1 MVFKLLL
8 LWAFILMG
16 RPQDLLTFLQPLR
29 PALLLTALTLG
40 AVFFSGHGQKFTAVF
55 SMAET
60 KRYLL
65 FYFIMILGIPFA
77 YHRGMAFDAV
87 LIKYLPNILFFLIL
101 VMEVD
106 SLKKLKSLVLVICFS
121 ILLLNFFGFM
131 YGRSE
136 DGRFRIIGSPFDPN
150 DVAYVLVS
158 LCPLALFYLQL
169 NQGIL
174 IRLFGIM
181 VFSSSLAIILLTG
194 SRGGLVALGAVL
206 IVMLLTKIGGMKKSS
221 KMVFIGFSVAVFF
234 LLGDKINLERY
245 LTLTD
250 IGSDYNISDEFGR
263 MVVWKYGFAMII
275 SNPITGVGVNCFA
288 MAIGYMRE
296 NLGLIPR
303 WQVAHNSFLQIA
315 SEVGL
320 FGFIVFFVIIV
331 RSLTTFF
338 RASKIAN
345 SDNEANEIRVL
356 GGLMFLSFVGHLIAA
371 NFLTQGYSIYL
382 TLFFSLAAI
391 IQRIQADLVTSVASN
406 FSTPSKTSMA
416 LSRRYRNFGN

>member
-8 LWAFILMG
+8 LWAFILIG
-16 RPQDLLTFLQPLR
+16 RPQDLLIFLQPLR

-40 AVFFSGHGQKFTAVF
+40 AIFFTGHGQKFSAVF

-77 YHRGMAFDAV
+77 YHRGIAFEAV
-87 LIKYLPNILFFLIL
+87 LIKYLPNILFYLVLIT
-101 VMEVD
+101 EVD
-106 SLKKLKSLVLVICFS
+106 SLKKLKSLILVICFS
-121 ILLLNFFGFM
+121 ILLLNFFGYM
-131 YGRSE
+131 YGISVE
-136 DGRFRIIGSPFDPN
+136 GRFRIIGSPFDPN
-150 DVAYVLVS
+150 DIAYLLVS

-174 IRLFGIM
+174 IRLFGGI
-181 VFSSSLAIILLTG
+181 VFSSSLALILLTG
-194 SRGGLVALGAVL
+194 SRGGLVALGAVF
-206 IVMLLTKIGGMKKSS
+206 IVMLLTKIGGMKKSN
-221 KMVFIGFSVAVFF
+221 KMVFIGFSVAILF

-245 LTLTD
+245 LSLTE

-263 MVVWKYGFAMII
+263 MKIWEFGFAMII
-275 SNPITGVGVNCFA
+275 GNPITGVGVDCFA

-296 NLGLIPR
+296 NMGLIPR

-331 RSLTTFF
+331 RSLTTFL
-338 RASKIAN
+338 RASKIADSN
-345 SDNEANEIRVL
+345 HEANEIRVL
-356 GGLMFLSFVGHLIAA
+356 GGLTFLSFLGHLIAA
-371 NFLTQGYSIYL
+371 NFLTQGYSIYF
-382 TLFFSLAAI
+382 TLFFALAAI
-391 IQRIQADLVTSVASN
+391 IQRIQADHVTSVASN
-406 FSTPSKTSMA
+406 FLTPIKTSMA
-416 LSRRYRNFGN
+416 LSGRYQNFGK